1 MLKITNNPILKTIFK
16 YAIPNVISMWIF
28 TLYTM
33 VDGIFISR
41 FVGSTALAGVNLVLP
56 LINFIFSISIMIGV
70 GSSTLIAIK
79 FGENKYDEG
88 NKIFTL
94 ATLLNLFSAIFI
106 SLLVLLNLER
116 VINILG
122 ANKNQEVYQY
132 VKDYLSVIVFFSVFY
147 MSGYAFEIYIKIDGK
162 PSYPTICVLVG
173 GITNLILDYLFVVVF
188 HYGVTGAA
196 IATGISQVTCCS
208 MLLFYIVFKAKKIKF
223 KKSFR
228 FDFDRII
235 KIFKTG
241 FSEFLTEISSGI
253 LILIYNLVIL
263 KRIGVTGVSIF
274 GTISYISS
282 FITMTMIGF
291 SQGIQPIISYNL
303 GKKNYKNLRDILKI
317 SITSL
322 GILGIVCFILITS
335 SSEYIGRIFFK
346 EKDMILRVKDVLRVY
361 SLSYLLI
368 GINIFISAYFTALK
382 RVTYSAFITFPRGI
396 LFNSILLLILP
407 TIFGNKSIWFV
418 TFLSE
423 ALSVFICLFLL
434 KKLKREGIL
443 S

>member
-1 MLKITNNPILKTIFK
+1 M
-16 YAIPNVISMWIF
+16 
-28 TLYTM
+28 
-33 VDGIFISR
+33 
-41 FVGSTALAGVNLVLP
+41 
-56 LINFIFSISIMIGV
+56 
-70 GSSTLIAIK
+70 
-79 FGENKYDEG
+79 
-88 NKIFTL
+88 
-94 ATLLNLFSAIFI
+94 
-106 SLLVLLNLER
+106 
-116 VINILG
+116 
-122 ANKNQEVYQY
+122 
-132 VKDYLSVIVFFSVFY
+132 VIVFFSVFY

-173 GITNLILDYLFVVVF
+173 GITNLILDYLFVVIF

-208 MLLFYIVFKAKKIKF
+208 MLLFYIIFKAKKIKF

-263 KRIGVTGVSIF
+263 KRIGVIGVSIF

-291 SQGIQPIISYNL
+291 SQGIQPVISYNL
-303 GKKNYKNLRDILKI
+303 GKKHYKNLKDILKI
-317 SITSL
+317 SITFL
-322 GILGIVCFILITS
+322 GILGIICFILITS

-407 TIFGNKSIWFV
+407 TIFGNRSIWFV

-423 ALSVFICLFLL
+423 VLSVFICLFLL

>member
-1 MLKITNNPILKTIFK
+1 MTMISNKPILKTIFK

-122 ANKNQEVYQY
+122 ANKSQEVYQY

-173 GITNLILDYLFVVVF
+173 GITNLILDYLFVVIF

-223 KKSFR
+223 KKSFN
-228 FDFDRII
+228 FNFDRII

-263 KRIGVTGVSIF
+263 KRIGVIGVSIF

-303 GKKNYKNLRDILKI
+303 GKKYYKNLKDILKI
-317 SITSL
+317 SITFL
-322 GILGIVCFILITS
+322 GILGIICFILITS

-407 TIFGNKSIWFV
+407 TIFGNRSIWFV

-423 ALSVFICLFLL
+423 VLSVFICLFLL

>member
-1 MLKITNNPILKTIFK
+1 MFKKKIFKTIFK

-33 VDGIFISR
+33 IDGIFISR
-41 FVGSTALAGVNLVLP
+41 FVGSTALAGVNLGLP

-70 GSSTLIAIK
+70 GSSTLIAVK

-94 ATLLNLFSAIFI
+94 ATFLNLFLGIFI
-106 SLLVLLNLER
+106 SAIILLNIDR

-122 ANKNQEVYQY
+122 ANKSQDVYKY
-132 VKDYLSVIVFFSVFY
+132 VKEYLMVIVFFSVFY
-147 MSGYAFEIYIKIDGK
+147 MSGYAFEIYIKVDGK
-162 PSYPTICVLVG
+162 PSYPAICVLVG
-173 GITNLILDYLFVVVF
+173 GLTNLVLDYVFVVIF

-196 IATGISQVTCCS
+196 IATGISQVTSCT
-208 MLLFYIVFKAKKIKF
+208 MLLFYIILKAKYVKFIKLNKINFEKI
-223 KKSFR
+223 S
-228 FDFDRII
+228 

-263 KRIGVTGVSIF
+263 RKIGVLGVSIF
-274 GTISYISS
+274 GTVSYITS

-291 SQGIQPIISYNL
+291 SQGIQPVISYYL
-303 GKKNYKNLRDILKI
+303 GKKNYKNLKEILKI
-317 SITSL
+317 SIIFLGVL
-322 GILGIVCFILITS
+322 GIFCFIFISLF
-335 SSEYIGRIFFK
+335 SEYIGKIFFR
-346 EKDMILRVKDVLRVY
+346 EQDMILYVKRVLKIY

-368 GINIFISAYFTALK
+368 GINIFISAYFTAIK
-382 RVTYSAFITFPRGI
+382 KVIYSALITFPRGI

-407 TIFGNKSIWFV
+407 NIFGNKVIWIV
-418 TFLSE
+418 SFLSE
-423 ALSVFICLFLL
+423 VLTIFICIYLL
-434 KKLKREGIL
+434 KKIKKEGIL
-443 S
+443 N

>member
-1 MLKITNNPILKTIFK
+1 MFKKKIFKTIFK

-33 VDGIFISR
+33 IDGVFISR
-41 FVGSTALAGVNLVLP
+41 FVGSTALAGVNLALP

-94 ATLLNLFSAIFI
+94 ATFLNLFLGIFI
-106 SLLVLLNLER
+106 SAMILLNIDR

-122 ANKNQEVYQY
+122 VNKGQEVYSY
-132 VKDYLSVIVFFSVFY
+132 VKEYLTIIVLFSMFY

-162 PSYPTICVLVG
+162 PSYPAICVLVG
-173 GITNLILDYLFVVVF
+173 GLTNLILDYLFVVVF

-196 IATGISQVTCCS
+196 IATGISQVASCT
-208 MLLFYIVFKAKKIKF
+208 LLFLYIVLKAKHIKF
-223 KKSFR
+223 KKLTQISMEK
-228 FDFDRII
+228 IS

-263 KRIGVTGVSIF
+263 NKIGVLGVSIF
-274 GTISYISS
+274 GTVSYITS

-291 SQGIQPIISYNL
+291 SQGIQPVISYYL
-303 GKKNYKNLRDILKI
+303 GRKNHKNLKEILKI
-317 SITSL
+317 SIVFLGLL
-322 GILGIVCFILITS
+322 GIFCSIFIS
-335 SSEYIGRIFFK
+335 SFSEYIGRIFFR
-346 EKDMILRVKDVLRVY
+346 EENMIFYVKRVLRVY
-361 SLSYLLI
+361 SLSYLI
-368 GINIFISAYFTALK
+368 VGINIFVSAYFTAIK
-382 RVTYSAFITFPRGI
+382 KVIYSALITFPRGI

-407 TIFGNKSIWFV
+407 NIFGNSVIWIV
-418 TFLSE
+418 SFLSE
-423 ALSVFICLFLL
+423 LLTIFICMYLL
-434 KKLKREGIL
+434 KKIKREGIL
-443 S
+443 N

>member
-1 MLKITNNPILKTIFK
+1 
-16 YAIPNVISMWIF
+16 
-28 TLYTM
+28 
-33 VDGIFISR
+33 
-41 FVGSTALAGVNLVLP
+41 
-56 LINFIFSISIMIGV
+56 
-70 GSSTLIAIK
+70 
-79 FGENKYDEG
+79 
-88 NKIFTL
+88 
-94 ATLLNLFSAIFI
+94 
-106 SLLVLLNLER
+106 
-116 VINILG
+116 
-122 ANKNQEVYQY
+122 
-132 VKDYLSVIVFFSVFY
+132 
-147 MSGYAFEIYIKIDGK
+147 
-162 PSYPTICVLVG
+162 
-173 GITNLILDYLFVVVF
+173 
-188 HYGVTGAA
+188 
-196 IATGISQVTCCS
+196 
-208 MLLFYIVFKAKKIKF
+208 MLLFYIIFKAQKIKF

-263 KRIGVTGVSIF
+263 KRIGVIGVSIF

-303 GKKNYKNLRDILKI
+303 GKKHYKNLRDILKI

-346 EKDMILRVKDVLRVY
+346 EKDMILRVKDVLKIY

>member
-1 MLKITNNPILKTIFK
+1 MIKITNNPILKTIFK

-94 ATLLNLFSAIFI
+94 ATLLNLFSAMFI

-122 ANKNQEVYQY
+122 ANKSQEVYQY

-208 MLLFYIVFKAKKIKF
+208 MLLFYIIFKAQKIKF

-263 KRIGVTGVSIF
+263 KRIGVIGVSIF

-291 SQGIQPIISYNL
+291 SQGIQPVISYYL
-303 GKKNYKNLRDILKI
+303 GKKNHKNLKEILKI
-317 SITSL
+317 SIIFLGLL
-322 GILGIVCFILITS
+322 GIFCFVFISLF
-335 SSEYIGRIFFK
+335 SEYIGKIFFR
-346 EKDMILRVKDVLRVY
+346 EQDMIFYVKEVLRVY
-361 SLSYLLI
+361 SLSYLII
-368 GINIFISAYFTALK
+368 GINIFISAYFTAIK
-382 RVTYSAFITFPRGI
+382 KVIYSALITFPRGI

-407 TIFGNKSIWFV
+407 NIFGNKVIWIV
-418 TFLSE
+418 SFLSE
-423 ALSVFICLFLL
+423 VLTIFICIYLL
-434 KKLKREGIL
+434 KKIKKEGIL
-443 S
+443 N

>member
-1 MLKITNNPILKTIFK
+1 MTMISNKPILKTIFK

-94 ATLLNLFSAIFI
+94 ATLLNLFLAIFI
-106 SLLVLLNLER
+106 SLLILLNLER

-122 ANKNQEVYQY
+122 ANKSQEVYQY

-208 MLLFYIVFKAKKIKF
+208 MLLFYIIFKAKKIKF

-291 SQGIQPIISYNL
+291 SQGIQPVISYNL
-303 GKKNYKNLRDILKI
+303 GKKNHKNLKDILKI
-317 SITSL
+317 SITFL
-322 GILGIVCFILITS
+322 GILGIVCFIFITS
-335 SSEYIGRIFFK
+335 FSEYIGRIFFK

>member
-1 MLKITNNPILKTIFK
+1 MFKKEIFKTIFK

-33 VDGIFISR
+33 IDGVFISR
-41 FVGSTALAGVNLVLP
+41 FVGSTALAGVNLALP

-94 ATLLNLFSAIFI
+94 ATFLNLFLGIFI
-106 SLLVLLNLER
+106 SAMILFNIDR

-122 ANKNQEVYQY
+122 ADKSQEVYTY
-132 VKDYLSVIVFFSVFY
+132 VREYLGIIVFFSVFY

-162 PSYPTICVLVG
+162 PSYPAICVLVG
-173 GITNLILDYLFVVVF
+173 GFTNLILDYIFVVIF
-188 HYGVTGAA
+188 GYGVGGAA
-196 IATGISQVTCCS
+196 VATGISQITSCT
-208 MLLFYIVFKAKKIKF
+208 MLLFYIFFKAKHIKF
-223 KKSFR
+223 KKLVKIKS
-228 FDFDRII
+228 D
-235 KIFKTG
+235 KIFKIFKIG

-263 KRIGVTGVSIF
+263 KKIGVLGVSIF
-274 GTISYISS
+274 GTISYITS

-291 SQGIQPIISYNL
+291 SQGIQPIISYYL
-303 GKKNYKNLRDILKI
+303 GKKNYKNLKDILKI
-317 SITSL
+317 SIIFLGVL
-322 GILGIVCFILITS
+322 GIFSFIFISLF
-335 SSEYIGRIFFK
+335 SEYIGKIFFR
-346 EKDMILRVKDVLRVY
+346 EQDMISYVKIVLRIY
-361 SLSYLLI
+361 SLSYIFI
-368 GINIFISAYFTALK
+368 GINIFVSAYLTAIK
-382 RVTYSAFITFPRGI
+382 KVIYSALISFPRGI

-407 TIFGNKSIWFV
+407 NIFGNKIIWIV
-418 TFLSE
+418 SFLSE
-423 ALSVFICLFLL
+423 VLTIFICIYLL
-434 KKLKREGIL
+434 KKIKREGIL

>member
-1 MLKITNNPILKTIFK
+1 
-16 YAIPNVISMWIF
+16 
-28 TLYTM
+28 
-33 VDGIFISR
+33 
-41 FVGSTALAGVNLVLP
+41 
-56 LINFIFSISIMIGV
+56 
-70 GSSTLIAIK
+70 
-79 FGENKYDEG
+79 
-88 NKIFTL
+88 
-94 ATLLNLFSAIFI
+94 
-106 SLLVLLNLER
+106 
-116 VINILG
+116 
-122 ANKNQEVYQY
+122 
-132 VKDYLSVIVFFSVFY
+132 

-208 MLLFYIVFKAKKIKF
+208 MLLFYIIFKAKKIKF

-303 GKKNYKNLRDILKI
+303 GKKHYKNLKDILKI

-335 SSEYIGRIFFK
+335 SAEYIGRIFFK

-407 TIFGNKSIWFV
+407 TIFGNRSIWFV